1 MKIFLIAMLFLAAPC
16 VADDVKSVLGKS
28 TFAGVVSI
36 TAGNQMPYE
45 DSELSDC
52 GLRYTAYANAEQVFV
67 NKIGWV
73 EGYPIEFRAAWMLE
87 LGGRYLVFLNETA
100 AGTADA
106 IRNERELRTERCMGG
121 GLQLVP
127 VLVNTQT
134 FAWGGVFQEWRTVEN
149 ENGDGGREYLDY
161 ILAISDFSNFFR
173 PTSEENGE
181 PLDSVKLEIR
191 TSHGP
196 LNRDAY
202 LRDEVLDLVA
212 RVACESRESHHRS
225 TNSPMIADCEM

>member
-45 DSELSDC
+45 NSELSDC
-52 GLRYTAYANAEQVFV
+52 GLRYTAYANIEQVFV
-67 NKIGWV
+67 NNIGWV

-127 VLVNTQT
+127 VLANTQT
-134 FAWGGVFQEWRTVEN
+134 FAWGAVFQEWRKQSRMKTVMVVESTWITFLRCPISATSSGQPVKRMAN
-149 ENGDGGREYLDY
+149 HLIQLNWKFAL
-161 ILAISDFSNFFR
+161 LA
-173 PTSEENGE
+173 
-181 PLDSVKLEIR
+181 V
-191 TSHGP
+191 H
-196 LNRDAY
+196 
-202 LRDEVLDLVA
+202 
-212 RVACESRESHHRS
+212 
-225 TNSPMIADCEM
+225 